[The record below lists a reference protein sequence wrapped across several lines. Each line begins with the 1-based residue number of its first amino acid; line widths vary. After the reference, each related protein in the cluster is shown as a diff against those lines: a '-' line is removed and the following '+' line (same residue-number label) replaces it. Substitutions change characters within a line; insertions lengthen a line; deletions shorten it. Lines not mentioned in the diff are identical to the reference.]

1 MSDPAIEI
9 DYIGG
14 TNPVIAE
21 GTIGGELWCFK
32 ATCAGW
38 VMAFGNVPAMSTA
51 PEFIGQYDATV
62 RPMPQYVAL
71 EIIADCIRR
80 YVTGDDE

>member
-32 ATCAGW
+32 ATGAGW
-38 VMAFGNVPAMSTA
+38 VMAIGSA
-51 PEFIGQYDATV
+51 PDYSGQYDATV

-80 YVTGDDE
+80 YVTGDQE